1 MAKLWVTG
9 AILLALG
16 AYALTPAVALLRLDR
31 AMRDGDAATLTRMV
45 DFPSVRKGL
54 AREVVEG
61 LPAGAQAPIHR
72 TADTLPP
79 FGFSFA
85 SGIADHAMTRRLT
98 PGGLIGLARADAA
111 TGASPA
117 RVRLAGVWVDGL
129 TQVGVRLH
137 MTGQRQPIRLWLRLE
152 HGEWK
157 LARDLAAAGAV
168 ASRSRQRGGQLRQRR
183 GQAERPVRRRRAGG
197 TRRRARPG
205 ALIPRRP
212 APRRPAPRRPAPRR
226 PARMFARCTGG

>member
-16 AYALTPAVALLRLDR
+16 AYALTPAVTLLRLDR
-31 AMRDGDAATLTRMV
+31 AMRHGDAATLTRMV

-54 AREVVEG
+54 AREVAEG

-98 PGGLIGLARADAA
+98 PGGLIGLAQAGAA
-111 TGASPA
+111 TGAPPA
-117 RVRLAGVWVDGL
+117 RVRLAGVWVDGP
-129 TQVGVRLH
+129 TQVGVRLR
-137 MTGQRQPIRLWLRLE
+137 MTGQRQPIRLWLRFE

-157 LARDLAAAGAV
+157 LARIWLPPALLRRAADSGADSSDSGADRPNVPSDADALVAPAAALV
-168 ASRSRQRGGQLRQRR
+168 
-183 GQAERPVRRRRAGG
+183 
-197 TRRRARPG
+197 
-205 ALIPRRP
+205 P
-212 APRRPAPRRPAPRR
+212 AH
-226 PARMFARCTGG
+226 